1 MGSAQTPKRVLM
13 EVQNNLQSTPR
24 TPKIARHILP
34 KDSVH
39 IISPLSSPISPMANL
54 KLLTKVASVF
64 SEQAPPSQ
72 LQSEKYSRRL
82 RSLSFICKKFL
93 EIYRLDIPLGKS
105 ESISLVSLANRLG
118 IKKRRVYDV
127 INVVSSLNLAVKVCK
142 DKYRWFGAQNLIASL
157 SNLKAFALQNNFH
170 TQLKDLMATEP
181 ELNWT
186 LGKRQRSPTNE
197 TGDTQCL
204 KVLELDRRMPFDHNR
219 IGDLCQKFVMLFL
232 VAEDGTSLSLL
243 LLSKLILSSDIQYKT
258 GVRRLYDVA
267 NALEALGLIVKS
279 DDPSARRPSFVY
291 NGPKVNSSGSTA
303 GLHVECVSDNS
314 FDAQD
319 SELDC
324 SQDTSIDHLLEI
336 ESSDQTPRGVPGP
349 IVEPEDERPPAKKRL
364 VFSEGSSSSKA
375 ANRIVLS
382 PTNVTDKPASSD
394 SPLLRDA
401 KSVLLSSFSSR
412 LLAEDEAAYYRAKI
426 SSTQQQPTFLILRSA
441 NKLTLRLK

>member
-1 MGSAQTPKRVLM
+1 MGTAQTPKRVLM
-13 EVQNNLQSTPR
+13 EVQNRLHSTPR

-72 LQSEKYSRRL
+72 FQSEKYSRRL

-93 EIYRLDIPLGKS
+93 EIYRLDIPSGKS

-118 IKKRRVYDV
+118 IKKRRVYDI

-142 DKYRWFGAQNLIASL
+142 DKYRWFGAQNLITSL
-157 SNLKAFALQNNFH
+157 SNLKAYALQNNFH
-170 TQLKDLMATEP
+170 TQLKDLMETEP

-186 LGKRQRSPTNE
+186 LGKRQLSPTNE

-204 KVLELDRRMPFDHNR
+204 KVLELCTRMPFDHNR

-232 VAEDGTSLSLL
+232 VADEGTSLSLL

-267 NALEALGLIVKS
+267 NALEALGIIIRS
-279 DDPSARRPSFVY
+279 DDPSARRPSFIY
-291 NGPKVNSSGSTA
+291 NGPKVDSSGSTS
-303 GLHVECVSDNS
+303 GLHVECASDNS

-324 SQDTSIDHLLEI
+324 SHDTSIDHLLEI
-336 ESSDQTPRGVPGP
+336 SGSDSNQTPKDISRGTM
-349 IVEPEDERPPAKKRL
+349 ESEDERPPAKKRL
-364 VFSEGSSSSKA
+364 VFSEGSSSNQVADK
-375 ANRIVLS
+375 ILLS
-382 PTNVTDKPASSD
+382 PANVPSN
-394 SPLLRDA
+394 SPSLRDA
-401 KSVLLSSFSSR
+401 KSVLLSSMSSR

-426 SSTQQQPTFLILRSA
+426 SSTLQQPTFLILRSA